1 MKGLTETETREYIK
15 SRMTLAGVTREVFT
29 DQAIA
34 QIHLSSNGF
43 PRNINNIA
51 NACLMYCKWKNLE
64 NVDEEVVYQANAEL
78 AL

>member
-1 MKGLTETETREYIK
+1 MKGLTEMETHEYIK
-15 SRMTLAGVTREVFT
+15 SRMTLAGVAREIFT
-29 DQAIA
+29 NQAIT
-34 QIHLSSNGF
+34 QIHLSSSGF

-64 NVDEEVVYQANAEL
+64 NVDEEVVYQANTEL